1 VSDRRSGAIAIVGMA
16 GVFPGAPDVHRY
28 WQNILARVD
37 ATGDPPPEWEAELY
51 LDPDAT
57 TDDHPYC
64 VKGGYLGPLAEFS
77 PSEHGVMPSSVDG
90 TEPDHFLALRAAH
103 EALLDAGV
111 TPGRVDG
118 TRTEVIVGRGTYV
131 NRGNT
136 TVVQHAVMLDQV
148 LRILKQLH
156 PEHSNE
162 ELAEI
167 RKQLKASLPPFH
179 AETAAGLVPNII
191 TGRIANRL
199 DCMGTNYIVDAACAS
214 SIVAVDHAIRDLE
227 SGRCDLAVAGG
238 VHASTP
244 PPIVTIFC
252 QLKAISPKGR
262 IRPFSEEA
270 DGTLLGEG
278 AGMVV
283 LKRLEDAER
292 DGDRIYAVLRGVGV
306 ASDGRAVGLLAPR
319 LEGEELA
326 LQRAYEEAGVPPES
340 VGLIEAHGT
349 ATTVG
354 DAVEVEALARVFGA
368 RPGGLPRCAIGSVKS
383 MIGHLMPASGIAGL
397 IKTALALHHRVLPPT
412 IGCERPNPKLGL
424 DRTSFYLNTEPRPWI
439 HAGTGPRRAGVNAFG
454 FGGINAHA
462 VLEEY
467 VGPAPAPASSM
478 RHWDTELFV
487 LTAPSREGLA
497 DEADRLRAALATA
510 DVALKDIAYTLNTTR
525 PLDGMR
531 LAIVAGSIEEL
542 RAKLERAAAKLRD
555 PRVRRIREVDGV
567 YWFPRPLA
575 AEGKVAFV
583 FPGEGSQYTNML
595 ADLCMHFPEVRAAF
609 DFMDRAFADHPRG
622 YLPSDVVFPR
632 ASDSQER
639 LFGMDAGAEAVFT
652 ANQALAALLAGLGVR
667 PDAVVGHST
676 GEHSALLVAGAV
688 SVRDEA
694 ELRAH
699 VLGVNGVYEQLQS
712 GAGIPEGMLLATAGI
727 DFEVLERLVGATG
740 GQVHIAMDN
749 CPHQVVLCGTREAIA
764 ALQEPLREHR
774 AICQELPFARA
785 YHTPWFDVFCTPL
798 RAYFDRVTVNVPSKV
813 PVYSC
818 VTAAVFPADADAV
831 RELVSTQWAK
841 SVRFRETVEAM
852 YRDGIRIFVEAGPRA
867 NLTGFIDD
875 VLRGREYAAIA
886 SNVPHRTGVTQ
897 LNHLAGQLVAH
908 GVAVNLERL
917 YAHRAPVA
925 IDLARPTLPV
935 SRPRLPL
942 KSGLQPMRL
951 PASFARRAPAPAAAQ
966 PAAMPAASLPVPAHP
981 PAPAP
986 AAAQPAAV
994 PAASL
999 PVPAHPSAPAAP
1011 QVPVLARVAPVV
1023 DEHFRTMAQFLDVQ
1037 ARVMSAYLH
1046 RGNGN
1051 GHANGKGHGD
1061 GHGNGNGTGNGH
1073 APRRLPFIDAVSQHE
1088 PGRSLTAVVQLDLAR
1103 HRFFHDH
1110 TLGRNVSVEDPALP
1124 GLPVLPLTFSI
1135 EILAEAAAALV
1146 PGGVLTSIE
1155 QVRGYRW
1162 ITVADR
1168 STLAV
1173 TARARAEEPGAVEV
1187 SARQGGTDGQ
1197 PQGPVLVEAVVR
1209 FAQSLPPAPQ
1219 LSRFV
1224 PRGARASAW
1233 TADRLYRDGM
1243 FHGRAFQVVRSV
1255 DAHGE
1260 DGNTATLVAPA
1271 PRGLFA
1277 DAAAPELLTEAVL
1290 LDAAGQVLAFWAKEH
1305 SGPQF
1310 DFFPFRVEA
1319 IRVFQP
1325 PPAPGAPVR
1334 CDVRASLVGT
1344 QQTTCDIDLVDGEG
1358 RAVYRIEGWEDRRFE
1373 LPRGLLQLRIAPRE
1387 TMLATP
1393 WDAAIAGL
1401 PDPDGLACCRID
1413 SIPAELIEANHGIWA
1428 QMLAYLVLARR
1439 ERAQWAALTGPP
1451 GRRLEWLLGRAAAK
1465 DAVRRLL
1472 QARHGLAVAAADVEI
1487 LPDAYGRPEVH
1498 GAWRDRLGIAPVV
1511 SIAHSGGVA
1520 VALAALDGR
1529 PLVGIDIERISGRA
1543 EGFEAVAFGAD
1554 ERRLLSSLDEDG
1566 RREWHLRLWCAKEA
1580 VGKALGRG
1588 LAPGIRAL
1596 EVTEARVADG
1606 AVRLR
1611 LAGSL
1616 ETEFPAVA
1624 RRDLVTFTTRDG
1636 DYVSSTI
1643 ACA

>member
-1 VSDRRSGAIAIVGMA
+1 VTDRRPGAIAIVGMA

-28 WQNILARVD
+28 WQNILAKVD

-51 LDPDAT
+51 LDADAK

-64 VKGGYLGPLAEFS
+64 VRGGYLGPLAEFS
-77 PSEHGVMPSSVDG
+77 PSELGVMPSSVDG

-103 EALLDAGV
+103 EALLDAGI
-111 TPGRVDG
+111 TPGSIDG

-156 PEHSNE
+156 PEHTPE

-167 RKQLKASLPPFH
+167 RKGLKASLPPFH

-199 DCMGTNYIVDAACAS
+199 DCMGPNYIVDAACAS
-214 SIVAVDHAIRDLE
+214 SIVAVDHAMRDLLG
-227 SGRCDLAVAGG
+227 GRCDVAIAGG

-262 IRPFSEEA
+262 IRPFSEDA

-326 LQRAYEEAGVPPES
+326 LRRAYDEAGVAPAS

-354 DAVEVEALARVFGA
+354 DAVEVEALGRVFGGRRGA
-368 RPGGLPRCAIGSVKS
+368 LPRCALGSVKS
-383 MIGHLMPASGIAGL
+383 MVGHLMPASGIAGL

-412 IGCERPNPKLGL
+412 VCDRPNPKLGL
-424 DRTSFYLNTEPRPWI
+424 DRTDFYLNTEARPWI
-439 HAGTGPRRAGVNAFG
+439 HAGPEPRRAGVNAFG

-467 VGPAPAPASSM
+467 VGPAPAPASSL
-478 RHWDTELFV
+478 RDWDSELFLV
-487 LTAPSREGLA
+487 TAASREALA
-497 DEADRLRAALATA
+497 GEADALRATLESATGAALR
-510 DVALKDIAYTLNTTR
+510 DLAYTLNTTR
-525 PLDGMR
+525 PLQASR
-531 LAIVAGSIEEL
+531 LAIVASSVEEL
-542 RAKLERAAAKLRD
+542 RAKLERAAKKLRD
-555 PRVRRIREVDGV
+555 PRTKRIREVDGV

-632 ASDSQER
+632 ASEAQER

-652 ANQALAALLAGLGVR
+652 ANQALAALLTALGIR

-688 SVRDEA
+688 TVRDEA

-699 VLGVNGVYEQLQS
+699 VLGVNGVYEQLQA
-712 GAGIPEGMLLATAGI
+712 GAGIPEGMLLATGGI
-727 DFEVLERLVGATG
+727 EFDVLARLVEATN

-749 CPHQVVLCGTREAIA
+749 CPHQVVLCGTREAVA

-785 YHTPWFDVFCTPL
+785 YHTPWFDVFCRPL
-798 RAYFDRVTVNVPSKV
+798 RAYFDRVAVTVPPPV

-818 VTAAVFPADADAV
+818 VTASRFPADADAV

-841 SVRFRETVEAM
+841 SVRFRETIDAM
-852 YRDGIRIFVEAGPRA
+852 YRDGVRIFVEAGPRA

-875 VLRGREYAAIA
+875 ILRGREYAAIA
-886 SNVPHRTGVTQ
+886 SNVPHRSGVAQ

-908 GVAVNLERL
+908 GVSVNLGRL
-917 YAHRAPVA
+917 YEHRAPVA
-925 IDLARPTLPV
+925 IDLARPARPAA
-935 SRPRLPL
+935 RPRMAL
-942 KSGLQPMRL
+942 KTGLQPMRL
-951 PASFARRAPAPAAAQ
+951 PESFARRAPAPAPAQ
-966 PAAMPAASLPVPAHP
+966 PAAA
-981 PAPAP
+981 APAP
-986 AAAQPAAV
+986 AQIVSAPVPPPA
-994 PAASL
+994 PQ
-999 PVPAHPSAPAAP
+999 PVPA
-1011 QVPVLARVAPVV
+1011 LARVAPVV

-1046 RGNGN
+1046 RGNGRA
-1051 GHANGKGHGD
+1051 HH
-1061 GHGNGNGTGNGH
+1061 NGNGHPNGHGAANGSGNGH
-1073 APRRLPFIDAVSQHE
+1073 APRRPAFLDGLLEHE
-1088 PGRSLTAVVQLDLAR
+1088 PGRSLTALVRLDLER
-1103 HRFFHDH
+1103 HLFFRDH
-1110 TLGRNVSVEDPALP
+1110 TLGRGVSAEDPSLTA
-1124 GLPVLPLTFSI
+1124 LPVLPLTFSI

-1146 PGGVLTSIE
+1146 PGGVVTSIE

-1162 ITVADR
+1162 ITATA
-1168 STLAV
+1168 STSLAV
-1173 TARARAEEPGAVEV
+1173 TARARANEPAVVDV
-1187 SARQGGTDGQ
+1187 SARQAGADGA
-1197 PQGPVLVEAVVR
+1197 PQGPVLIEALVR
-1209 FAQSLPPAPQ
+1209 FGQARPAAPQ
-1219 LSRFV
+1219 LPVFA

-1233 TADRLYRDGM
+1233 TPDRLYRDGM
-1243 FHGRAFQVVRSV
+1243 FHGPAFQVVRSI

-1277 DAAAPELLTEAVL
+1277 DGDAPDLLTEAVL

-1305 SGPQF
+1305 CGAQF

-1319 IRVFQP
+1319 IRIFQP
-1325 PPAPGAPVR
+1325 PPPPGVPVR
-1334 CDVRASLVGT
+1334 CDVRASLSGS
-1344 QQTTCDIDLVDGEG
+1344 QQTTCDIDLVDANG
-1358 RAVYRIEGWEDRRFE
+1358 RAIYRIEGWEDRRFE
-1373 LPRGLLQLRIAPRE
+1373 LPRALLQLRIAPRE
-1387 TMLATP
+1387 AMLATP

-1401 PDPDGLACCRID
+1401 PDAAGLACCRID
-1413 SIPAELIEANHGIWA
+1413 SIPEELIEANHGIWA
-1428 QMLAYLVLARR
+1428 QMLAHLVLGRR
-1439 ERAQWAALTGPP
+1439 ERALWAALAGPVK
-1451 GRRLEWLLGRAAAK
+1451 RRHEWLLGRAAAK
-1465 DAVRRLL
+1465 DALRRLL
-1472 QARHGLAVAAADVEI
+1472 LARHGVVVPAADVEI

-1498 GAWRDRLGIAPVV
+1498 GAWRDRLGVSPVV
-1511 SIAHSGGVA
+1511 SLAHTGGVA

-1529 PLVGIDIERISGRA
+1529 ALGIDIERISARA
-1543 EGFEAVAFGAD
+1543 EGFEAVAFGPD
-1554 ERRLLSSLDEDG
+1554 EHRLLSTLDADAQ
-1566 RREWHLRLWCAKEA
+1566 REWRLRFWCAKEA

-1588 LAPGIRAL
+1588 LAHGIRAL
-1596 EVTEARVADG
+1596 QVTGAGVGDG

-1611 LAGSL
+1611 LADSL
-1616 ETEFPAVA
+1616 EAEFPAMA
-1624 RRDLVTFTTRDG
+1624 RRDLVTFTTREG
-1636 DYVSSTI
+1636 DYVSSAI
-1643 ACA
+1643 A